1 MLKAL
6 EVNTEENTV
15 KVDLSR
21 LYDGIDI
28 AGTLSNLT
36 GEWIERITAD
46 SVKEDGKVSRHGEPG
61 LEADRLLI

>member
-1 MLKAL
+1 
-6 EVNTEENTV
+6 
-15 KVDLSR
+15 VDLSR

-46 SVKEDGKVSRHGEPG
+46 SVKEDGKVSGHDEPG
-61 LEADRLLI
+61 LEADRLLIWE